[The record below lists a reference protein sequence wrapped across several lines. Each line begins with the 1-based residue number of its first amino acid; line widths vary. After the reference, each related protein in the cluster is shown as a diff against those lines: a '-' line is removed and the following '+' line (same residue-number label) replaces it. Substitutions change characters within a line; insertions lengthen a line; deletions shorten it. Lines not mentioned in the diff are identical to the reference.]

1 MNKTALCLAM
11 ALAAGTSSAA
21 VAHSRE
27 WYVSNL
33 PEAKATYERC
43 LARVKGGEALAQAD
57 KEECQRASTAVVH
70 AATFTPS
77 KPISY

>member
-1 MNKTALCLAM
+1 M

-43 LARVKGGEALAQAD
+43 LARVKGGRSRSHRRTKKSVNVRQYGRCSHGHFYPLASQFPTD
-57 KEECQRASTAVVH
+57 TETS
-70 AATFTPS
+70 
-77 KPISY
+77 